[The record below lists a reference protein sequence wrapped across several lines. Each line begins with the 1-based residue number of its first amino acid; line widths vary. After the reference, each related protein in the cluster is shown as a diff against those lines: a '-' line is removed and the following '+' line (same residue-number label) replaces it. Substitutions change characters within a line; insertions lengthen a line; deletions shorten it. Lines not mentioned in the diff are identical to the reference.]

1 MKYLT
6 LPALLL
12 VATGT
17 GAFAQTGT
25 TPAIAPK
32 ETNPAAPVQG
42 ANSFTEAQAK
52 ERIEKA
58 GFSSVS
64 GLKKDANGVWQGTA
78 TKSGAPTNVML
89 DFQGNVVSK

>member
-1 MKYLT
+1 MKHLM
-6 LPALLL
+6 LPAVLL
-12 VATGT
+12 VATSVS
-17 GAFAQTGT
+17 ALAQTAT
-25 TPAIAPK
+25 TPAVAPK
-32 ETNPAAPVQG
+32 EANPAAPVQG

-64 GLKKDANGVWQGTA
+64 GLKKDANGIWQGTA
-78 TKSGAPTNVML
+78 TKSGMPTTVML